1 MLFRSV
7 AHDVPTEMLD
17 MAADGLADLHAEFRV
32 EAFTEFE
39 QLPDGAWAVAA
50 DYRLTGTAR

>member
-1 MLFRSV
+1 
-7 AHDVPTEMLD
+7 MLD